1 MKVTKST
8 LMFAVAAVVFQM
20 PAFAAVTVEE
30 CVTIDAKPETVWK
43 ALHEY
48 QKEDKAFHKKIV
60 SSTPNSVT
68 LKEEF
73 AKMPII
79 GTTFLNYIEV
89 SKPEEHRIEY
99 RLTETGVVNKFDGAW
114 IVEESKDGNGSTLKV
129 VTTIDS
135 WVPAPFK
142 NKVLRSSTKK
152 GMEKRLAYVK
162 DYAEHHSVSN

>member
-1 MKVTKST
+1 MQVTKSA
-8 LMFAVAAVVFQM
+8 LMIAFAAAAFQM

-30 CVTIDAKPETVWK
+30 CVDIDAKPEVVWK

-73 AKMPII
+73 AKMPVV
-79 GTTFLNYIEV
+79 GTTYLNYIEV

-99 RLTETGVVNKFDGAW
+99 RLTEKGVLNKFDGAW
-114 IVEESKDGNGSTLKV
+114 IIEESGSGVKLKL
-129 VTTIDS
+129 VTNIDS

-142 NKVLRSSTKK
+142 NKVLRSNTKK
-152 GMEKRLAYVK
+152 GMEQRLAYVK
-162 DYAEHHSVSN
+162 EYAEHHTVSN